1 MNEPS
6 GTYKDKKA
14 FRRAVEKKARAS
26 VSDPDW
32 SDLLQDRHES
42 FDAADLTEMVNT
54 LREFSVQKSKSS
66 PEGKARGYRLARS
79 EEPTS
84 ELQSQA

>member
-14 FRRAVEKKARAS
+14 FRKAVEKEAEAS

-32 SDLLQDRHES
+32 VDLLQDKHEA
-42 FDAADLTEMVNT
+42 FDGTDFNEMVNT
-54 LREFSVQKSKSS
+54 VREFSAQKSKST
-66 PEGKARGYRLARS
+66 PEKKARGYRLARD
-79 EEPTS
+79 PGRPH
-84 ELQSQA
+84 